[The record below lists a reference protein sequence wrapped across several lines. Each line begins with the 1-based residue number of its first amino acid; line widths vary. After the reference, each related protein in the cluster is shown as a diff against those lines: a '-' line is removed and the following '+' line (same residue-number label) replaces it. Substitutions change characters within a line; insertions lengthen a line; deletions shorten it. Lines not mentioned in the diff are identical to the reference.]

1 MNNTKKKAMPTL
13 VGGAL
18 LLSSSAVHAVE
29 NSTNKNESQLLENDS
44 IEKESGDVIIKVDGE
59 ISNSDS
65 ENIEIAVDSDKEIII
80 DSNTEIKDETINKE
94 ESVEVENVI
103 SDVVP
108 EMENSKEIINNQVVN
123 EEVKHEEVKHE
134 EVRNLSE
141 KEKTNSEQKV
151 MKIKVS
157 SASVRADVDK
167 NSEVKGTLT
176 KNAYVDVYAQDSKE
190 GWSKINFKGE
200 MAYINTSDLTD
211 VEVIY
216 KEVNKSSIT
225 VKSGAGDT
233 YGDFGTLSK
242 GDRVKVYQ
250 ELDNGWSKVDYNS
263 KIAFIKTTDLD
274 DSYISKAIV
283 KTEKINVYKDSSD
296 SSNILGECKKNETL
310 FIYQEI
316 NGYYKVKFSD
326 GYGYVKKSDLS
337 IIENS
342 EKPQTG
348 DMMVFS
354 YMGAMGVSSLG
365 FVAVNRKNKNNN

>member
-29 NSTNKNESQLLENDS
+29 NSTNNNESQLLENDS

-65 ENIEIAVDSDKEIII
+65 ENIEITVDSDKEIVI

-123 EEVKHEEVKHE
+123 EEVKHEEV
-134 EVRNLSE
+134 RNLSE

-176 KNAYVDVYAQDSKE
+176 KNTYVDVYAQDSKE

-211 VEVIY
+211 IEVIY

-283 KTEKINVYKDSSD
+283 KVEKINVYKDSSD